1 MPKLELT
8 IPTEVLSEEAMLVLE
23 ATGWGTEAG
32 LRVWAPAAAT
42 DGEGLPA

>member
-8 IPTEVLSEEAMLVLE
+8 IPIEVLSEEAMLVLD

-32 LRVWAPAAAT
+32 LRVWIPAAAT
-42 DGEGLPA
+42 DGEGVPA

>member
-8 IPTEVLSEEAMLVLE
+8 IPTEVLSEEAMLVLD
-23 ATGWGTEAG
+23 AIGWGTEAD
-32 LRVWAPAAAT
+32 LRGWVPAAAT

>member
-8 IPTEVLSEEAMLVLE
+8 IPTEVLSEEAKSCSSN
-23 ATGWGTEAG
+23 
-32 LRVWAPAAAT
+32 RVGHGGGPPRLGPAAAT